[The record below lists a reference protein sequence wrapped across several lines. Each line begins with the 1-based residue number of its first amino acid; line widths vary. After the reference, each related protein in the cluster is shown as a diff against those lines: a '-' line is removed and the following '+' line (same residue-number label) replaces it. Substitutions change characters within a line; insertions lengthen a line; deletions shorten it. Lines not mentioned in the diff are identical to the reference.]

1 MKTID
6 KNNRNQFGSKFDER
20 TIVSLVF
27 CSWLKL
33 IVFVWPELKTQAKSL
48 FDFFQISLFDFFC
61 GLCPL
66 DFFCVSDQKTNCG
79 GHKPNTTDGPRA

>member
-27 CSWLKL
+27 FA
-33 IVFVWPELKTQAKSL
+33 V
-48 FDFFQISLFDFFC
+48 D
-61 GLCPL
+61 
-66 DFFCVSDQKTNCG
+66 
-79 GHKPNTTDGPRA
+79 